1 MTESLAIKL
10 PPNVRPT
17 AYELKLTPDLAH
29 FTFAGEV
36 DITIEVLSPTAS
48 ITLNAIELD
57 ITGARLVTGSG
68 PAVVGEAT
76 YDVSAETAT
85 IAFPSQIRPGPATL
99 SLTFTGTLNDRLRG
113 FYRSRYVDGDGLER
127 YLASTQFEPTDAR
140 RALPCWDEPSLKAE
154 FTVTLVVPSALAA
167 ISNMP
172 EESVTEDDGTK
183 TVRFATT
190 PPMSTY
196 LLAFAVGDMK
206 CVEERSKS
214 GTLMRIWATSGNE
227 ERGRYALDV
236 SLRLLDYFNDY
247 FGIPYPLPKLD
258 HLAIPDFAAGAME
271 NWGCITYREPTLLV
285 DENSSSAGTRQL
297 VAEIVSHEMAHMWFG
312 DLVTMAW
319 WNDLWLNESFA
330 SWMGDKA
337 VDALYPEWDKWNQFL
352 VDDTGRALRLDGLKN
367 SHPIEQ
373 DVDDPAE
380 IGQLFDAISYS
391 KGASV
396 IRMLEAYIGEDPF
409 RAGINAYLQE
419 HRHGNATTSDLWS
432 SLAQASGQP
441 VGEIM
446 DSWTKQTG
454 YPFIEIAVQR
464 ADGEA
469 TISATQQRFAYEA
482 VMANENWEADDDT
495 VWQVPLAVA
504 SRAHSRTATLM
515 TDRRVTL
522 PPLLGAGSGKTADDG
537 WLKVNSEQ
545 TGFYRV
551 KYPDAELERLASAVG
566 SGELSTGDRLGLA
579 DDAFALCRAGMLPAT
594 DFLELARHY
603 EGETSQAVWASVT
616 DSLAALGNLLSGEP
630 SHGAFQAYSR
640 DLLAPIGA
648 SVGWRP
654 VADEGHL
661 QALLRANV
669 LLALGSHGDT
679 TTLSEASGK
688 FSEYVEDP
696 TAVPADLRRAVFT
709 LAAKSGDAST
719 YDAMWDVHGKTEL
732 QEEQVRLLAGLTQFE
747 QPDLA
752 LETLNRSFTDRVRT
766 HEAIGVIVR
775 TAMSGKGRDIAWQF
789 MRDNW
794 DEVHRRYGEGGFGL
808 MYLVETTSGFTTPDR
823 LEEVQKFFTD
833 NPTPAAERT
842 VRQSL
847 EKIRL
852 NIAWLDKNRNS
863 LSKWL
868 LS

>member
-1 MTESLAIKL
+1 MAVKL
-10 PPNVRPT
+10 PTGVLPT
-17 AYELKLTPDLAH
+17 AYELKITPDLAN
-29 FTFAGEV
+29 FTFGGEV
-36 DITIEVLSPTAS
+36 DIAIEVLSPTSS

-57 ITGARLVTGSG
+57 ISEARIGPKAG
-68 PAVVGEAT
+68 PAQNGEVT
-76 YDVSAETAT
+76 YDVPAETAT
-85 IAFPSQIRPGPATL
+85 IAFPSEIEPGPATL

-113 FYRSRYVDGDGLER
+113 FYRSRYLDKGGNER

-140 RALPCWDEPSLKAE
+140 RALPCWDEPSLKAT
-154 FTVTLVVPSALAA
+154 FAVTLVVPSALAA

-172 EESVTEDDGTK
+172 EESPVRSEGEDNGTK

-206 CVEERSKS
+206 CVQERSKS

-227 ERGRYALDV
+227 DRGRYALDV

-373 DVDDPAE
+373 AVDDPAE

-396 IRMLEAYIGEDPF
+396 IRMLEAYIGEDSF
-409 RAGINAYLQE
+409 RAGINSYLQK
-419 HRHGNATTSDLWS
+419 HSHGNATTSDLWS
-432 SLAQASGQP
+432 SLGEASGQP

-454 YPFIEIAVQR
+454 YPFVEIAVNR
-464 ADGEA
+464 GDEGA
-469 TISATQQRFAYEA
+469 TVSATQRRFTYEA
-482 VMANENWEADDDT
+482 VLGAETGETGDDA
-495 VWQVPLAVA
+495 VWQVPLAIA
-504 SRAHSRTATLM
+504 SHSHSRAATLM
-515 TDRRVTL
+515 TERRVTL
-522 PPLLGAGSGKTADDG
+522 PPVIDADPG
-537 WLKVNSEQ
+537 WLKVNPEQ

-551 KYPDAELERLASAVG
+551 KYPAAELERLSGAIE

-616 DSLAALGNLLSGEP
+616 DSLSALGNLLSGEP
-630 SHGAFQAYSR
+630 SHEAFQAYSR
-640 DLLAPIGA
+640 NLLAPIGA
-648 SVGWRP
+648 AVGWRP
-654 VADEGHL
+654 VAGEGHL

-669 LLALGSHGDT
+669 LLALGSHGDD

-696 TAVPADLRRAVFT
+696 TAVPADLRRAVFA

-719 YDAMWDVHGKTEL
+719 YDAMWDVHGKAEL

-789 MRDNW
+789 MREHW

-808 MYLVETTSGFTTPDR
+808 MYLVETTSGFTTQDR

-852 NIAWLDKNRNS
+852 NIAWLDKNR
-863 LSKWL
+863 LDLAEWL
-868 LS
+868 NR

>member
-1 MTESLAIKL
+1 LSESLAVKL
-10 PPNVRPT
+10 PRNVRPT
-17 AYELKLTPDLAH
+17 AYELTLTPDLSE
-29 FTFAGEV
+29 FTFDGEV
-36 DITIEVLSPTAS
+36 DITIDVLSPTRS
-48 ITLNAIELD
+48 ITLNAIELVVAD
-57 ITGARLVTGSG
+57 ARLTRTESGALNGTVTYE
-68 PAVVGEAT
+68 PAN
-76 YDVSAETAT
+76 ETAT
-85 IAFPSQIRPGPATL
+85 ITFPVEIAPGPATL
-99 SLTFTGTLNDRLRG
+99 SLEFTGTLNDRLRG
-113 FYRSRYVDGDGLER
+113 FYRSRYTGADGSEL

-140 RALPCWDEPSLKAE
+140 RALPCWDEPSLKAT
-154 FTVTLVVPSALAA
+154 FTVTLVVPDGLAA

-172 EESVTEDDGTK
+172 EETVERGDGMR

-206 CVEERSKS
+206 SIEERSES
-214 GTLMRIWATSGNE
+214 GTLMRVWATSGNE

-236 SLRLLDYFNDY
+236 SLRLLDWFNDY

-285 DENSSSAGTRQL
+285 DESASSASTRQL
-297 VAEIVSHEMAHMWFG
+297 VAEIVAHEMAHMWFG

-337 VDALYPEWDKWNQFL
+337 VDALYPDWDKWNQFL

-373 DVDDPAE
+373 EVDDPAE

-396 IRMLEAYIGEDPF
+396 IRMLESYIGEDNF
-409 RAGINAYLQE
+409 RAGINGYLRQ
-419 HRHGNATTSDLWS
+419 HGHGNATTADLWA
-432 SLAQASGQP
+432 SLAKSSGKP
-441 VGEIM
+441 VGKIM

-454 YPFIEIAVQR
+454 YPYLDVTVNR
-464 ADGEA
+464 ADDEA
-469 TISATQQRFAYEA
+469 RVSATQRRFTYEA
-482 VMANENWEADDDT
+482 LLGGDGDDDT
-495 VWQVPLAVA
+495 TWQVPVAVGTPDQVRVSA
-504 SRAHSRTATLM
+504 LM
-515 TDRRVTL
+515 TDRQAEL
-522 PPLLGAGSGKTADDG
+522 AIPGPSNPAD
-537 WLKVNSEQ
+537 WVKVNPGQ

-551 KYPDAELERLASAVG
+551 KYSGAELARLSAG
-566 SGELSTGDRLGLA
+566 TESGELPAADRLGLA

-594 DFLELARHY
+594 EFLELARHY
-603 EGETSQAVWASVT
+603 RGETSQAVWSSVT
-616 DSLAALGNLLSGEP
+616 TSLGVIDDLLCGEQA
-630 SHGAFQAYSR
+630 HAAFQNYGR
-640 DLLAPIGA
+640 DLLGPIGA

-654 VADEGHL
+654 VPGEGHL
-661 QALLRANV
+661 RSLLRANV
-669 LLALGSHGDT
+669 LAALGGFKDEP
-679 TTLSEASGK
+679 TLAEASKK
-688 FSEYVEDP
+688 FGEYIEDA
-696 TAVPADLRRAVFT
+696 TAVPPDLRRAVFA
-709 LAAKSGDAST
+709 LAAKSGNAST
-719 YDAMWDVHGKTEL
+719 YDAMWDAHSRTEL
-732 QEEQVRLLAGLTQFE
+732 QEEQVRLLAGLTQFV

-752 LETLNRSFTDRVRT
+752 LETLTRSFTERVRT

-775 TAMSGKGRDIAWQF
+775 TAMSPAGRDIAWQF
-789 MRDNW
+789 MRERW

-808 MYLVETTSGFTTPDR
+808 MYLVETTSGFTTQER
-823 LEEVQKFFTD
+823 LEEVEKFFSD

-852 NIAWLDKNRNS
+852 NIAWLDKNRDS
-863 LSKWL
+863 LAQWL
-868 LS
+868 VS